1 VVTGSRAGDIRFHGL
16 LIDYPGVFALGR
28 YLHDLLH
35 DNSMATFKKRM
46 AHESPPCLKE
56 RYVMRRGKRKFPLA
70 THPAVGQSG
79 EHFPWS
85 VSIGVDV
92 LHPQEALWGEF
103 WGFCPLILTQ

>member
-1 VVTGSRAGDIRFHGL
+1 MTGSRAGDIRFHGL

-56 RYVMRRGKRKFPLA
+56 RYVMRRGKRKVSSGHPPSCRTEWRAFPL
-70 THPAVGQSG
+70 
-79 EHFPWS
+79 ER
-85 VSIGVDV
+85 
-92 LHPQEALWGEF
+92 
-103 WGFCPLILTQ
+103 